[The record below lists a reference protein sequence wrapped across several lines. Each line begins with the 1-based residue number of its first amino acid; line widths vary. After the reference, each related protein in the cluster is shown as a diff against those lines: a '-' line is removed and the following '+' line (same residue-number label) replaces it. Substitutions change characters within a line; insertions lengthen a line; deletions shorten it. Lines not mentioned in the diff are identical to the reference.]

1 MSVIHRSG
9 IDDSGER
16 ARQPVVF
23 LPHGGGPWPFVELG
37 MAPRAEVD
45 ALAQYLRSVAAIT
58 PVRPAAL
65 LVVSAHWEAPV
76 PTVMTAAHPP
86 ILYDYDGFP
95 PASYEITWPAPGNPA
110 LAARVQALLEPP
122 R

>member
-1 MSVIHRSG
+1 
-9 IDDSGER
+9 
-16 ARQPVVF
+16 
-23 LPHGGGPWPFVELG
+23 
-37 MAPRAEVD
+37 
-45 ALAQYLRSVAAIT
+45 
-58 PVRPAAL
+58 
-65 LVVSAHWEAPV
+65 
-76 PTVMTAAHPP
+76 MTAAHPP